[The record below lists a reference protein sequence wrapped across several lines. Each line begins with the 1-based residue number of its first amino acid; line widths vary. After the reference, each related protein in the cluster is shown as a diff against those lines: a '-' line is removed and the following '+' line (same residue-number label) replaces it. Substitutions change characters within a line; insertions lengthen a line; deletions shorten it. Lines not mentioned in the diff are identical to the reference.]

1 MPSTKA
7 ARFPLTPAL
16 PPHTPLPPH
25 FNANYGPPMRR
36 ADRLFRLIDRLRP
49 GKLTTARA
57 LADAMEVSERTIYRD
72 IAHLQGSGVP
82 IDGEAGLGY
91 MMRDGYNMPPLMFT
105 EEEIIA
111 LSVGARMVQTWGG
124 TAMARGADS
133 ALDKITA
140 VLPDAT
146 RIRAEALRF
155 EAWSTRPLDAQTRA
169 TIDTVEAA
177 IRAPERI
184 AIDYSD
190 GKGTQTERILRPLG
204 LWFWGSVW
212 TLIAWCELR
221 DDYRMFRLD
230 RIAAARLLGNFTP
243 KPGQTLE
250 HFYET
255 QFDRHRVA
263 DKDRNS
269 LCHTGFRLPQ

>member
-1 MPSTKA
+1 
-7 ARFPLTPAL
+7 
-16 PPHTPLPPH
+16 
-25 FNANYGPPMRR
+25 MRR

-49 GKLTTARA
+49 GKLTTARM

-91 MMRDGYNMPPLMFT
+91 MMRDGYNLPPLMFT
-105 EEEIIA
+105 EEEIVA

-124 TAMARGADS
+124 TAMMRGADS

-140 VLPDAT
+140 VLPNAT
-146 RIRAEALRF
+146 RARAEKLRF
-155 EAWSTRPLDAQTRA
+155 EAWTTNPLDAKTRA

-177 IRAPERI
+177 IQAPERI
-184 AIDYSD
+184 SIDYRD
-190 GKGTQTERILRPLG
+190 DKGAATERILRPLG

-212 TLIAWCELR
+212 TLVAWCELR
-221 DDYRMFRLD
+221 DNFRMFRID
-230 RIAAARLLGNFTP
+230 RIAEARALGPFTP
-243 KPGQTLE
+243 DPKQSLE

-255 QFDRHRVA
+255 EFDRGQSSGPYSGR
-263 DKDRNS
+263 S
-269 LCHTGFRLPQ
+269 

>member
-1 MPSTKA
+1 
-7 ARFPLTPAL
+7 
-16 PPHTPLPPH
+16 
-25 FNANYGPPMRR
+25 MRR

-49 GKLTTARA
+49 GKLTTARM

-91 MMRDGYNMPPLMFT
+91 MMRDGYNLPPLMFT
-105 EEEIIA
+105 EEEIVA

-124 TAMARGADS
+124 TAMMRGADS

-140 VLPDAT
+140 VLPEAT
-146 RIRAEALRF
+146 RIRAEKLRF
-155 EAWSTRPLDAQTRA
+155 EAWTTNPLDPKTRV

-177 IRAPERI
+177 IQAPERI
-184 AIDYSD
+184 SIDYRD
-190 GKGTQTERILRPLG
+190 DKGAATERILRPLG

-212 TLIAWCELR
+212 TLVAWCELR
-221 DDYRMFRLD
+221 DNYRMFRLD
-230 RIAAARLLGNFTP
+230 RIADARLLGPFTSDP
-243 KPGQTLE
+243 NQTLE

-255 QFDRHRVA
+255 EFDRRQSSGPRN
-263 DKDRNS
+263 RNS
-269 LCHTGFRLPQ
+269 DAP

>member
-1 MPSTKA
+1 
-7 ARFPLTPAL
+7 
-16 PPHTPLPPH
+16 
-25 FNANYGPPMRR
+25 MRR

-49 GKLTTARA
+49 GKLTTARM

-91 MMRDGYNMPPLMFT
+91 MMRDGYNLPPLMFT
-105 EEEIIA
+105 EEEIVA

-124 TAMARGADS
+124 TAMMRGADS

-146 RIRAEALRF
+146 RARAEKLRF
-155 EAWSTRPLDAQTRA
+155 EAWTTNPLDAKTRA

-177 IRAPERI
+177 IQAPERI
-184 AIDYSD
+184 AIDYRD
-190 GKGTQTERILRPLG
+190 DKGAATERILRPLG

-212 TLIAWCELR
+212 TLVAWCELR
-221 DDYRMFRLD
+221 DNFRMFRLD
-230 RIAAARLLGNFTP
+230 RISDARFLGPFTP
-243 KPGQTLE
+243 DPNQSLE
-250 HFYET
+250 QFYET
-255 QFDRHRVA
+255 EFDRSQSAGPHSR
-263 DKDRNS
+263 RS
-269 LCHTGFRLPQ
+269 

>member
-1 MPSTKA
+1 
-7 ARFPLTPAL
+7 
-16 PPHTPLPPH
+16 
-25 FNANYGPPMRR
+25 MRR

-57 LADAMEVSERTIYRD
+57 LAEAMEVSERTIYRD

-91 MMRDGYNMPPLMFT
+91 MMRDGYNLPPLMFT
-105 EEEIIA
+105 EEEIVA
-111 LSVGARMVQTWGG
+111 LSVGARMLQTWGG
-124 TAMARGADS
+124 TSMARGAGS

-146 RIRAEALRF
+146 RTRAERLRF
-155 EAWSTRPLDAQTRA
+155 EAWTTNPLDTRTRA

-177 IRAPERI
+177 IQSPERL
-184 AIDYSD
+184 AIDYRD
-190 GKGTQTERILRPLG
+190 DKGAATERILRPLG

-212 TLIAWCELR
+212 TLVAWCELR
-221 DDYRMFRLD
+221 QAFRMFRLD
-230 RIAAARLLGNFTP
+230 RILDARSLGSFIP
-243 KPGQTLE
+243 EPDQTLE

-255 QFDRHRVA
+255 QFDQNHRSM
-263 DKDRNS
+263 RGP
-269 LCHTGFRLPQ
+269 CRE

>member
-1 MPSTKA
+1 
-7 ARFPLTPAL
+7 
-16 PPHTPLPPH
+16 
-25 FNANYGPPMRR
+25 MRR

-49 GKLTTARA
+49 GKLTTARM

-91 MMRDGYNMPPLMFT
+91 MMRDGYNLPPLMFT
-105 EEEIIA
+105 EEEIVA

-124 TAMARGADS
+124 TAMMRGADS

-146 RIRAEALRF
+146 RARAEKLRF
-155 EAWSTRPLDAQTRA
+155 EAWTTNPLDAKTRA

-177 IRAPERI
+177 IQAPERI
-184 AIDYSD
+184 AIDYRD
-190 GKGTQTERILRPLG
+190 DKGAATERILRPLG

-212 TLIAWCELR
+212 TLVAWCELR
-221 DDYRMFRLD
+221 DNFRMFRID
-230 RIAAARLLGNFTP
+230 RIADARALGQFTP
-243 KPGQTLE
+243 DPKQSLE

-255 QFDRHRVA
+255 EFDRRQSSGPYSG
-263 DKDRNS
+263 RS
-269 LCHTGFRLPQ
+269 

>member
-1 MPSTKA
+1 
-7 ARFPLTPAL
+7 
-16 PPHTPLPPH
+16 
-25 FNANYGPPMRR
+25 MRR

-82 IDGEAGLGY
+82 IEGAAGLGY

-124 TAMARGADS
+124 TAMVRGADS

-190 GKGTQTERILRPLG
+190 DKGAQTERILRPLG

-212 TLIAWCELR
+212 TLVAWCELR

-269 LCHTGFRLPQ
+269 LCHTGIRLPQ